1 MNDAS
6 VSNAGDDIN
15 KLDLLLKKLI
25 ETKKISKKQLIQ
37 KLMQVSDANE
47 ANVEEDALMNE
58 NILDG
63 DSDDGSAR
71 VPALEA
77 SHRNQ
82 ISNTNTGF
90 YKFRSEE
97 QLHNLQNERPKSSK
111 GGLRSSIHQS
121 KGQQSQGGH
130 QRATVSGKGTLAGHH

>member
-1 MNDAS
+1 MNLSKQNNSVNDFENFMNDLS
-6 VSNAGDDIN
+6 EKDDIS
-15 KLDLLLKKLI
+15 KLDVLLKKLI

-37 KLMQVSDANE
+37 KLMQVQDSNDP
-47 ANVEEDALMNE
+47 NVEEDGLMNE

-63 DSDDGSAR
+63 DSEDESAR

-82 ISNTNTGF
+82 ISNTNTSF
-90 YKFRSEE
+90 YKFRSQE

-111 GGLRSSIHQS
+111 GGVRSSM
-121 KGQQSQGGH
+121 QQK
-130 QRATVSGKGTLAGHH
+130 A